1 MAKLVAVNG
10 SPRGSHGNTQWI
22 LEAFLQG
29 AQEAGGETELFF
41 TNDLEVKPC
50 DCGMMYCWYHEPGEC
65 CNQDDM
71 QMLYPKIR
79 QAETLVLATPIYI
92 PLPGAMQNLVNRL
105 CPLIRPELVFR
116 DGRTRAVVH
125 EGTRLKRIVLV
136 STGGWWEKA
145 NFEVVE
151 AIVRELAENS
161 SLEYGGSIL
170 RPHAFLM
177 KEDGIFTEAGQK
189 VLEASREAGRQL
201 TADGKIKPEVLD
213 AVSEPLI
220 PMQDLIDLYNQWVF
234 EASN

>member
-1 MAKLVAVNG
+1 MVKMIAING
-10 SPRGSHGNTQWI
+10 SPRGGKGNTQWI
-22 LEAFLQG
+22 LDAFLQG
-29 AQEAGGETELFF
+29 AQEAGCETELFF
-41 TNDLEVKPC
+41 TNDLEIKPC
-50 DCGMMYCWYHEPGEC
+50 DCGMMYCWYHEPGAC

-71 QMLYPKIR
+71 QILYPKIR

-105 CPLIRPELVFR
+105 CPLIRPELAFREGRSRAIVR
-116 DGRTRAVVH
+116 DGSL
-125 EGTRLKRIVLV
+125 LKRFVLV

-161 SLEYGGSIL
+161 SLEYGGSVI

-177 KEDGIFTEAGQK
+177 KEDGILTEAGQD
-189 VLEASREAGRQL
+189 VLDAAREAGRQL
-201 TADGKIKPEVLD
+201 IDNGRIQPEVLD

-220 PMQDLIDLYNQWVF
+220 QMEDLIDMYNEWV
-234 EASN
+234 AGA